1 MSITVT
7 NCEQIVSNPC
17 NNSPSKNLF
26 SFSKQDRFRTPALTT
41 SSSATIPNLA
51 STISNTNMSRLP
63 LALNDQNCFTVRKR
77 LISPAQTDTP
87 FKLRSRIQGAQWT
100 RSLFLELYSTLLMAR
115 IGPSSKLHLGWLVM
129 PTQTLFL
136 PQALTT
142 FPSKRKHL
150 VLDNTHH

>member
-1 MSITVT
+1 VNRSSLTLATTAPANI
-7 NCEQIVSNPC
+7 CSPF
-17 NNSPSKNLF
+17 PSKIDLEL
-26 SFSKQDRFRTPALTT
+26 PALTT
-41 SSSATIPNLA
+41 SLSATTPSLA

-63 LALNDQNCFTVRKR
+63 LALNDQSCFTVRKR

-100 RSLFLELYSTLLMAR
+100 RSLFLALYSPLLMAI
-115 IGPSSKLHLGWLVM
+115 IGPSFKLHLGWLVM

-150 VLDNTHH
+150 ALDNTHL